1 MHVVRDWGFPPSP
14 GCHAAGYGGLR
25 GIGDSGRPAR
35 RLSAA
40 ILLAAAVCTAIV
52 LHASGPK
59 PGEPQAVTF
68 QARDGVAVTGTLH
81 LPEKTPAPAVLLLPM
96 MSRTQHDWDQ
106 VAARLAESGIAA
118 LTIDFR
124 RNGGPKP
131 AGAVAAAAADVPE
144 SGDFSD
150 LVLDAEAARAYLSAR
165 PEMLGGKVGLLGA
178 SLGANVA
185 VLAAGNDASIS
196 TIALLSVSLEYRGLR
211 IEQALKNY
219 GSRPALLVASSE
231 DPYALRT
238 ARKAVTM
245 GDGPRELRVL
255 SGAGHGTV
263 MLSRDPDLIS
273 ALVDWFQRTLL

>member
-1 MHVVRDWGFPPSP
+1 MRIRVR
-14 GCHAAGYGGLR
+14 AAWAL
-25 GIGDSGRPAR
+25 
-35 RLSAA
+35 AA
-40 ILLAAAVCTAIV
+40 LLALASTILGV
-52 LHASGPK
+52 HASGPRRAD
-59 PGEPQAVTF
+59 PQTVTF
-68 QARDGVAVTGTLH
+68 VARDGVTVFGALH

-96 MSRTQHDWDQ
+96 MSRTMRDWDQ
-106 VAARLAESGIAA
+106 AGARLAESGIAA
-118 LTIDFR
+118 LAIDFR

-131 AGAVAAAAADVPE
+131 IGA
-144 SGDFSD
+144 SGGGEWGDLSD

-165 PEMLGGKVGLLGA
+165 PDIVPAKVGLLGA

-185 VLAAGNDASIS
+185 VLVAGNDA
-196 TIALLSVSLEYRGLR
+196 TIPTMALLSVSLEYRGLR
-211 IEQALKNY
+211 LEAALKKF

-238 ARKAVTM
+238 ARQAVTM